1 MCNFILKVV
10 LTQKMLVEEVEE
22 DMVAKMKTMNKDKK
36 KQGEN

>member
-22 DMVAKMKTMNKDKK
+22 DMVAKMKTMNKDKN